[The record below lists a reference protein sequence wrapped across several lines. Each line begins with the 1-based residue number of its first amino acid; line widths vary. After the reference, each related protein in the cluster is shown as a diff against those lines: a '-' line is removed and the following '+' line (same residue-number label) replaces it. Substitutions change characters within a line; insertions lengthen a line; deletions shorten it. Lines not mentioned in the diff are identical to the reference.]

1 MKLKADSPKDDYDV
15 IELYELLT
23 DDEKKKTYELAR
35 LIHRDKK
42 LARLIRP
49 KRLRREEEDKALLL

>member
-1 MKLKADSPKDDYDV
+1 MKLKVDSPKDDYDV

-23 DDEKKKTYELAR
+23 DDEEKKTHELAR

-49 KRLRREEEDKALLL
+49 KRPRREEEDKALLL